1 MRKNQVLEA
10 EMQKLREQ
18 AKTVLNDRSWAGE
31 KGALQ
36 SAART
41 SCSRTVRIPKGR
53 RTKALCERHLLR
65 VLIARSQ
72 TGIF

>member
-41 SCSRTVRIPKGR
+41 S
-53 RTKALCERHLLR
+53 
-65 VLIARSQ
+65 
-72 TGIF
+72 